1 MEVIEMC
8 TRFRISLPPE
18 FAVLS
23 RAITLV
29 EAEIRELLP
38 GVDIVEEVRPYA
50 QRLMTRRFSPD
61 RVALDA
67 AKMMVQAQ
75 GHFRDLPTHLSQVL
89 MDLEGG
95 QLSIITR
102 DPDAAQMRAEI
113 RLAVLR
119 LSLAALASVTTLGSL
134 LFLAAWSPT
143 PFGVPVFG
151 LVGVFTLGGGLA
163 LFGALGIHVFFARF
177 LNFALW
183 RRRALAVLRFF
194 SWRRDR

>member
-1 MEVIEMC
+1 
-8 TRFRISLPPE
+8 
-18 FAVLS
+18 
-23 RAITLV
+23 
-29 EAEIRELLP
+29 
-38 GVDIVEEVRPYA
+38 
-50 QRLMTRRFSPD
+50 
-61 RVALDA
+61 
-67 AKMMVQAQ
+67 
-75 GHFRDLPTHLSQVL
+75 
-89 MDLEGG
+89 
-95 QLSIITR
+95 
-102 DPDAAQMRAEI
+102 MRAEI